1 MSLGRNQ
8 TFFQEMK
15 LQSNAFSE
23 NKKLMKSDQMA
34 HQISQF
40 RKYTFS
46 ETPTLAPY
54 KNQLLNSVTCEIGQ
68 ILELNV

>member
-34 HQISQF
+34 HQISQL
-40 RKYTFS
+40 RKYTFF
-46 ETPTLAPY
+46 ETPALAPY